1 MKKHNAFIIKFLKEY
16 EEQCP
21 GIVKAWC
28 STDNQERFSK
38 LRYVNENKE
47 KRRCTCY
54 ILFCLERRPKL
65 KQENPH
71 LPNTKITSMLADEWR
86 EHRDNNDEVY
96 MEFKRADDKQVFFKK
111 HKTEICEKHPHLSD
125 NEVDMILEKMYEKYT
140 QVRAVTPR
148 SPNSKSEEVVQ
159 VD

>member
-1 MKKHNAFIIKFLKEY
+1 MAF
-16 EEQCP
+16 Q
-21 GIVKAWC
+21 
-28 STDNQERFSK
+28 
-38 LRYVNENKE
+38 
-47 KRRCTCY
+47 Y
-54 ILFCLERRPKL
+54 IFAE
-65 KQENPH
+65 
-71 LPNTKITSMLADEWR
+71 